1 MMGISKPRSDFV
13 SNHVY
18 WPTKQQSVMR
28 ISAETGALN
37 KYNKYRPSVRNYGF
51 KDKKTLTSSFECLD
65 HAKLHT

>member
-1 MMGISKPRSDFV
+1 
-13 SNHVY
+13 
-18 WPTKQQSVMR
+18 MR